1 MPNPTIPDFGSLLAG
16 TLQSVPAASLP
27 GFIAQLERMAA
38 ERYRVWATESDE
50 LAEGLLECAA
60 REEEI
65 ADRVEKLFPIPPD
78 QRALFAEAL
87 PKAREI
93 YHGAF
98 AGYSLEDQ
106 LILQAHAERQGSK
119 AWRGLA
125 AQTTDGAVVEALL
138 ACADLEVDN
147 ASHID
152 KALGT
157 SSTGEG

>member
-1 MPNPTIPDFGSLLAG
+1 M
-16 TLQSVPAASLP
+16 
-27 GFIAQLERMAA
+27 
-38 ERYRVWATESDE
+38 
-50 LAEGLLECAA
+50 
-60 REEEI
+60 
-65 ADRVEKLFPIPPD
+65 
-78 QRALFAEAL
+78 L

-93 YHGAF
+93 YYGAF

-125 AQTTDGAVVEALL
+125 AQTTDPAAVEEFL

-152 KALGT
+152 EALGT
-157 SSTGEG
+157 SSTDEA

>member
-1 MPNPTIPDFGSLLAG
+1 MPNPTIPNFGSLLAG
-16 TLQSVPAASLP
+16 TLKSVPTASLP
-27 GFIAQLERMAA
+27 GFLSQLERMAA

-50 LAEGLLECAA
+50 LAEGLLGCAA

-65 ADRVEKLFPIPPD
+65 ADRVEKLFPIPPEH
-78 QRALFAEAL
+78 RALVAEAL

-93 YHGAF
+93 YYGAF
-98 AGYSLEDQ
+98 VGYSLEDQ

-119 AWRGLA
+119 AWRGIA
-125 AQTTDGAVVEALL
+125 AQTTDPAAVDELL

-157 SSTGEG
+157 SSTDEA